1 MTDRETGTINTFY
14 LLTHSH
20 SVSLSDQSFLLLW
33 LDHQIFLSLSL
44 NTEGFQFS
52 QAMIMFPI
60 FIIMRRKKI
69 LKCWWS
75 VLFIYCIAALLLTSP
90 LGLICVWMCF
100 SGGFDTAG
108 KVWAFG
114 NVSVEHLY
122 VCFFYKIMNL
132 HQGGQ
137 KNGLFLSGERRQTV
151 RDRLLGELW
160 DYSTV
165 SCWTLSWAGRLM
177 WAKTSNAAQ
186 HLTKVKHFLSV
197 SLQVVGRFVREKVRW
212 NVKSRVIAW
221 EREILINSLW
231 WSSPATSLMPR
242 VPVWIFH
249 LLLLAFPQRTR
260 LHLQSQPKD
269 RWIQRMQRSKNKQC
283 GYEWQTLSQG
293 CIQTANQSLQHVYKA
308 QASSTE
314 KK

>member
-1 MTDRETGTINTFY
+1 MPAIKWALNRSITEPDHWLRLALVSNNTVCFLQFQMTDRETGTINTFY

-33 LDHQIFLSLSL
+33 LDHQIFLSLTL

-197 SLQVVGRFVREKVRW
+197 SLPVSA
-212 NVKSRVIAW
+212 SR
-221 EREILINSLW
+221 REICSGK
-231 WSSPATSLMPR
+231 SEMKC
-242 VPVWIFH
+242 
-249 LLLLAFPQRTR
+249 QE
-260 LHLQSQPKD
+260 QSDCLGKGDP
-269 RWIQRMQRSKNKQC
+269 N
-283 GYEWQTLSQG
+283 
-293 CIQTANQSLQHVYKA
+293 
-308 QASSTE
+308 
-314 KK
+314 